1 MYSSIIH
8 TKDRMYIDIL
18 NLNIEKTIDQSNE
31 NMHEHTE
38 IFGSDYSHEN
48 TQTFK
53 IRKKKTPKRETTKP
67 HDKKTNI
74 QGTIKKTADI
84 ECNNSKLK
92 IDILP
97 DKIDFQ
103 DIPKQIYLNPTTHFN
118 TKLINRIFGR
128 DKIYNEIKHILES
141 FDKNLNNVLFKK
153 GIYIYGS
160 SGCGKTDFVVS
171 LLEDLHYDVIQYDAG
186 DIRNKN
192 LIDSMTSNN
201 LSNYNV
207 LQMMRG
213 VKKKIAII
221 MDEIDGMNN
230 GDKGGLTS
238 LIKLIRQK
246 KTKKQKLENRTVN
259 PIVCI
264 GNYYSDKKIKEL
276 VKVCNTFELL
286 PPTQKQMQSL
296 IEYMIPEITHLLSPE
311 RMQSLLNYIQS
322 DIRKFKFIFHLYQKR
337 PELVLYENLDELF
350 HTKKFNE
357 NAKINTKR
365 LINEPISLEKH
376 SNYLNDTDRTIV
388 SLLYHENIIDMIE
401 KEPNKKRV
409 FELYHSILNNICYA
423 DYMDRI
429 TFQKQIWVFNE
440 MSSLI
445 KTFYS
450 NKLYHDHFPQNRNCF
465 HPTEVRFTKILTKYS
480 TEYNNILFFFNL
492 SQQLDMERKDVVA
505 FFQDLQYYYGEQ
517 FYLDTDK
524 MNHVEKAFE
533 NYKITKL
540 DVKRI
545 YRFLEKNVKKEEEDM
560 IESFDVIQMNI
571 DNYQGFVSEM
581 NGGMEEIF

>member
-1 MYSSIIH
+1 MYV
-8 TKDRMYIDIL
+8 DVL
-18 NLNIEKTIDQSNE
+18 NLNIEKSTNQYDE
-31 NMHEHTE
+31 TAHETTP
-38 IFGSDYSHEN
+38 IFGNDFSIDN
-48 TQTFK
+48 AQIFK
-53 IRKKKTPKRETTKP
+53 IRKKKTPNRDITKP
-67 HDKKTNI
+67 LVKKSNI
-74 QGTIKKTADI
+74 QGTIKKTI
-84 ECNNSKLK
+84 NVESTNSKIK

-97 DKIDFQ
+97 DKNDFK
-103 DIPKQIYLNPTTHFN
+103 DIPKQLSLNQHSHFN
-118 TKLINRIFGR
+118 TKLMNRIFGR
-128 DKIYNEIKHILES
+128 DKIYNDIKHILES

-171 LLEDLHYDVIQYDAG
+171 LLEDMHYDVIQYDAG

-286 PPTQKQMQSL
+286 PPTQQQMQSL
-296 IEYMIPEITHLLSPE
+296 IEYMIPEIIHVLSPV
-311 RMQSLLNYIQS
+311 RMKSLLNYIQS

-337 PELVLYENLDELF
+337 PEIVLYENLDELF

-357 NAKINTKR
+357 DAKINTQR
-365 LINEPISLEKH
+365 LINEPIPLEKH

-401 KEPNKKRV
+401 REPDKKYV

-450 NKLYHDHFPQNRNCF
+450 NKLYHDHFPQHRNCF

-480 TEYNNILFFFNL
+480 TEYNNVLFFFNL
-492 SQQLDMERKDVVA
+492 SQQMDMERKDVVA
-505 FFQDLQYYYGEQ
+505 FFQDLQYYYGEH
-517 FYLDTDK
+517 FYLDIEK
-524 MNHVEKAFE
+524 MNHLENALA

-545 YRFLEKNVKKEEEDM
+545 YRFLEKNVKKEDDL
-560 IESFDVIQMNI
+560 IEPFDAVQLNI
-571 DNYQGFVSEM
+571 DNFQGCLGEM
-581 NGGMEEIF
+581 HGDMEEIF